1 MGSRGPVKAVP
12 VGLTLMIFEIS
23 HRMDFV
29 FSGPAFF
36 EPMTVRLH
44 PRSDA
49 TQVLEFYRLDVVP
62 APVQTTRNTG
72 LDGNIEDTLWF
83 SGLHPTLSLT
93 ASSRVRTFRTNPFDF
108 LLSDSRFRTLPFSY
122 GPVLSPLLAP
132 YLAQSAELNKSSLF
146 RSFIETVRSSSKMET
161 IPFLTGLAQK
171 IRESFS
177 YAVREEGDP
186 HSPQQTLEN
195 GGGTCR
201 DFALLAMEICRFFG
215 LASRFTGG
223 YHVPTGAQGEPSLHA
238 WIEVYLPGAGWR
250 GLDPSEGLMAA
261 DHHITLTS
269 SPLPSLTLPTEGHF
283 RGEGSSTL
291 ATRIAINRSSG

>member
-1 MGSRGPVKAVP
+1 
-12 VGLTLMIFEIS
+12 
-23 HRMDFV
+23 MDFA

-44 PRSDA
+44 PRPDA
-49 TQVLEFYRLDVVP
+49 TQALEFYRLDVVP
-62 APVQTTRNTG
+62 APVQTTRITG
-72 LDGNIEDTLWF
+72 LDGNIEDTLRF
-83 SGLHPTLSLT
+83 SGLHPTLTLT

-108 LLSDSRFRTLPFSY
+108 LLSDSRFSTLPFSY
-122 GPVLSPLLAP
+122 GPVLTPLLAP
-132 YLAQSAELNKSSLF
+132 YLEQRTDLNISPVF
-146 RSFIETVRSSSKMET
+146 RSFIETVRSSSRMET

-177 YAVREEGDP
+177 YAVREEGEP
-186 HSPQQTLEN
+186 HSPLQTLES

-223 YHVPTGAQGEPSLHA
+223 YHVPPGAQGEPSLHA

-261 DHHITLTS
+261 DHHIALVS
-269 SPLPSLTLPTEGHF
+269 SPLPALTLPTEGHF

-291 ATRIAINRSSG
+291 ATRITINKSPG